1 MSRERS
7 HIPLGDSPRAARGRG
22 DAGARGA
29 PPWRLSVLAVAVGVL
44 VLAAACGGSGGSGST
59 GGAPSQL
66 RLGVFANVTHAS
78 GLVGIN
84 QGLLAKELGSTK
96 LSTAKF
102 NAGPS
107 AMEALLAGSID
118 ATYVGPSPA
127 VNAYVK
133 SHGEALRLVAGA
145 TSGGAELV
153 VKPSITAPDQLR
165 GKKVATPELG
175 NTQDV
180 ALRYWLAQ
188 IGLKTNT
195 TGGGDVSIQP
205 TDNASIVTAFRA
217 GQLDGAWVPEPYAS
231 QLVLQGGGKVL
242 VDEKSLWPQG
252 TFVTTTLAVSKT
264 FLDDHPDTVRALLRG
279 QVATNAWIAAHPA
292 EAKAAVNAQL
302 AKLAGKPLPANVLD
316 RAWGEIQVTND
327 PLAGSLKTG
336 TDHAVQVG
344 LLKQPNLKGIYDL
357 RPLNDVLRSQ
367 NQPQVQDAGL
377 AQ

>member
-1 MSRERS
+1 MSRERP
-7 HIPLGDSPRAARGRG
+7 HIR
-22 DAGARGA
+22 
-29 PPWRLSVLAVAVGVL
+29 RLAVLAAALGAL
-44 VLAAACGGSGGSGST
+44 LLAAACGGTAGGSSSN

-84 QGLLAKELGSTK
+84 QGFLQKDLGSTK

-107 AMEALLAGSID
+107 AMEALLGGSID

-133 SHGEALRLVAGA
+133 SHGEALRLVSGA

-165 GKKVATPELG
+165 GKKLATPELG

-180 ALRYWLAQ
+180 ALRYWLTQ

-205 TDNASIVTAFRA
+205 TDNSSIVTAFRA

-231 QLVLQGGGKVL
+231 QLVLTGGGKVL
-242 VDEKSLWPQG
+242 VDEKDLWPQG
-252 TFVTTTLAVSKT
+252 TFVTTTLAVSKQ
-264 FLDDHPDTVRALLRG
+264 FLDQHPDTVRALLRG
-279 QVATNAWIAAHPA
+279 QVDTNAWIASHPT
-292 EAKAAVNAQL
+292 EARAAVNAQL
-302 AKLAGKPLPANVLD
+302 GRMAGKPLPQNVLD

-327 PLAGSLKTG
+327 PLASSLKTS

-344 LLKQPNLKGIYDL
+344 LLKQPDLKGIYDL
-357 RPLNDVLRSQ
+357 KPLNDVLKSKG
-367 NQPQVQDAGL
+367 QPPVGDAGL
-377 AQ
+377 A

>member
-7 HIPLGDSPRAARGRG
+7 QVR
-22 DAGARGA
+22 
-29 PPWRLSVLAVAVGVL
+29 RLSMVAATIGTLLL
-44 VLAAACGGSGGSGST
+44 VAACGGMAGGSSSN

-84 QGLLAKELGSTK
+84 QGILQKDLGSTK

-107 AMEALLAGSID
+107 AMEALLGGSID

-165 GKKVATPELG
+165 GKKLATPELG

-205 TDNASIVTAFRA
+205 TDNSSIVTAFRA

-231 QLVLQGGGKVL
+231 QLVLAGDGKVL
-242 VDEKSLWPQG
+242 VDEKDLWPQG
-252 TFVTTTLAVSKT
+252 TFVTTTLAVSKQ
-264 FLDDHPDTVRALLRG
+264 FLDQHPDTVRALLRG
-279 QVATNAWIAAHPA
+279 QVDSNAWIAAHPT
-292 EAKAAVNAQL
+292 EARSAVNAQL
-302 AKLAGKPLPANVLD
+302 RQMAGKPLPANVLD

-327 PLAGSLKTG
+327 PLASSLKTS

-344 LLKQPNLKGIYDL
+344 LLKQPDLKGIYDL
-357 RPLNDVLRSQ
+357 KPLNDVLKSK
-367 NQPQVQDAGL
+367 NQPPVGDAGL
-377 AQ
+377 A